1 MNSAVPFSGLH
12 VLADDDPR
20 WPQGPVDQAEA
31 ACAGGASVIQLRIK
45 HATDSQALEWAQA
58 IRSMTRHAGVLFVLN
73 DRFDLA
79 LAAGADGLHLGQDDM
94 PADRIPKEALAKLAI
109 GLSTHNLDQASAAA
123 KAGPNYVAFGP
134 IFGTQ
139 SKASPETA
147 PGLEAL
153 EQAVHQVAPLPLVA
167 IGGINGGNIRA
178 ILDTGASGAAVIS
191 AVAAAANPISAT
203 RELAKL
209 FEKNQSL
216 DREEK

>member
-1 MNSAVPFSGLH
+1 MNSAVPFAGLH

-45 HATDSQALEWAQA
+45 HAIDSQALEWAQA
-58 IRSMTRHAGVLFVLN
+58 IRWKTRRAGVLFVIN

-123 KAGPNYVAFGP
+123 KAAPSYVAFGP

-147 PGLEAL
+147 PGIAAL
-153 EQAVHQVAPLPLVA
+153 EQAVRRVAPLPLVA

-178 ILDTGASGAAVIS
+178 ILETGTSGAAVIS

-203 RELAKL
+203 RELANL
-209 FEKNQSL
+209 FERNRDR